1 MANILGLALKV
12 TGDASGL
19 AKSLTPVERALDNLG
34 KQAEKATAVFQPFAD
49 KTAAAGRAQEEFAAK
64 FSTLADQ
71 LRENVI
77 APQEYAAA
85 FSQLTQ
91 EAKDSAAAFDEGL
104 RITEKFRTAQENLAI
119 ELERIEVLL
128 NQNAIS
134 AETANRARAAAVA
147 NAEKNNGALQQSL
160 DSLDESLNVVES
172 RASRVASIFGSVG
185 DSFNSVSGI
194 AEGIGNAVR
203 SVSEAGSAVIQFGAD
218 IAKATIAFK
227 AFRLITENYSV
238 PSGLLGVVL
247 NLGKFLTV
255 IKVAEVAA
263 NQFGIDISGIAE
275 ATTKASLVFAG
286 FKIGGLLGLDK
297 AIAPLIAAVG
307 TALPAALARVGVPLA
322 ATSAAGA
329 AFSAGLARLLAF
341 SIPGFGQLAAAT
353 FTAVKAFI
361 ASRDTLN
368 QLSEAV
374 AVTNE
379 EAARLGVTFQDL
391 QVQMLLDTGKTREE
405 IARFGLT
412 LSAIDVRQLDD
423 LALANERA
431 SKSSEN
437 VQSALSALGATIAK
451 VFSGALAGVTDGVAG
466 LVGGFADLVSGI
478 NAIADPIA
486 AVIRPFF
493 TLIGAGVQSV
503 LELGGVFLSATGAV
517 LRFASA
523 LLKIGLSPII
533 VGFNNF
539 ADTVRQGVGAG
550 FDFISSQIDLFQSQ
564 ITRLQEF
571 LSSIPVIGAAFASA
585 QGNVVSKVS
594 AQVANAASSVEALG
608 ASVSQLSAEEQK
620 EAETRIA
627 LIQRFSDGVS
637 NAINE
642 SAKFGQAGFDAA
654 LKYQLAL
661 EELKSKLDAGL
672 FNEETF
678 RREAERAGEAF
689 KAELNRIEEDAQ
701 LDIQISE
708 DTQKTL
714 DELQQKINKVAED
727 ATRFGQAGFDAAA
740 QFQQKLRELGQQFE
754 DGRINATTL
763 ADETARA
770 TDEYDKQV
778 EGFRKIEQLQ
788 QSIVKADQDRVNALL
803 DQNNTTTELEKNQAA
818 VQREQLRLEEEI
830 RKQREAG
837 NVIAAD
843 AAASRLAQI
852 DQEAAK
858 LADLQQASD
867 QGFADGFTKA
877 FDATNASIGSIIDKA
892 AEFGNV
898 GARAAQQLQE
908 GIAAA
913 QQRARDGILTQE
925 TYDREVA
932 RQREIF
938 DQRIAGAQRVE
949 EFLRGQLDERQR
961 AELDFAAQVEERKR
975 QAALN
980 IQALQD
986 RIAAEQ
992 QAVQEARD
1000 AGDLKAAKDGVAR
1013 IKQLRQAEKIEK
1025 NIADGRVNFQQ
1036 QQAAGGNQQF
1046 GAAIA
1051 QQQRAAQS
1059 QQRMLASANDA
1070 IAATARASAELAR
1083 RAELARP
1090 VQGPVATADIRTAEG
1105 AKLVLGLGAQAQ
1117 DPQLIE
1123 ARLQTKQLA
1132 GIRTAITN
1140 AVAGYLNTPAEIF

>member
-12 TGDASGL
+12 SGDASGL
-19 AKSLTPVERALDNLG
+19 AKSLTPVDRALDNLG

-49 KTAAAGRAQEEFAAK
+49 KTAAAGKAQEEFAAK
-64 FSTLADQ
+64 FETLADQ

-104 RITEKFRTAQENLAI
+104 RVTEQFRTAQEKLAI
-119 ELERIEVLL
+119 ELERIDALL

-147 NAEKNNGALQQSL
+147 NAEKNNGDLQQSL
-160 DSLDESLNVVES
+160 DGLDESLNVVES
-172 RASRVASIFGSVG
+172 RASSVASIFGSVG

-227 AFRLITENYSV
+227 AFRLITETYSV

-263 NQFGIDISGIAE
+263 KQFGIDISGIAD

-297 AIAPLIAAVG
+297 AIAPLVATLG

-329 AFSAGLARLLAF
+329 AFSAGLTRLLAF
-341 SIPGFGQLAAAT
+341 SIPGFGQLAAT
-353 FTAVKAFI
+353 TYTVVKAFI

-368 QLSEAV
+368 QLSQSV
-374 AVTNE
+374 AATNE
-379 EAARLGVTFQDL
+379 EASRLGVTFQDL

-503 LELGGVFLSATGAV
+503 LELGSVFLSATGAV
-517 LRFASA
+517 LRFAGT

-571 LSSIPVIGAAFASA
+571 LSRIPVIGAAFASA

-594 AQVANAASSVEALG
+594 AQVANAASSVEALS

-661 EELKSKLDAGL
+661 DDLKSKLDAGL

-678 RREAERAGEAF
+678 RREAEKAGEAF
-689 KAELNRIEEDAQ
+689 KAELNRIEEDAR

-708 DTQKTL
+708 ETQKTL
-714 DELQQKINKVAED
+714 DELQQKINRVADES
-727 ATRFGQAGFDAAA
+727 TKFGQAGFDAAA
-740 QFQQKLRELGQQFE
+740 QFQQKLRDLGQQFE

-763 ADETARA
+763 ADETAKA
-770 TDEYDKQV
+770 TAEYDKQI
-778 EGFRKIEQLQ
+778 EGFKKIEELQ

-803 DQNNTTTELEKNQAA
+803 AQNNTTTELEKNQAA

-837 NVIAAD
+837 NAIAAD
-843 AAASRLAQI
+843 AAASRLAQL
-852 DQEAAK
+852 DQESTK
-858 LADLQQASD
+858 LADLKQAAD
-867 QGFADGFTKA
+867 QGFGDGFGKA
-877 FDATNASIGSIIDKA
+877 FEATSKSIEDIIDKTKSFGVAGQIA
-892 AEFGNV
+892 ASDLRAGIE
-898 GARAAQQLQE
+898 AAQ
-908 GIAAA
+908 AK
-913 QQRARDGILTQE
+913 ARDGFLGKE
-925 TYDREVA
+925 AYDKEVA
-932 RQREIF
+932 RQQEIF
-938 DQRIAGAQRVE
+938 EQRAAGAQRVE

-986 RIAAEQ
+986 RINAEE

-1000 AGDLKAAKDGVAR
+1000 AGNLKAAKDGTAR
-1013 IKQLRQAEKIEK
+1013 LRQLRQAERIER
-1025 NIADGRVNFQQ
+1025 NIADGRINFQ

-1051 QQQRAAQS
+1051 QQQRAAQT

-1070 IAATARASAELAR
+1070 IAATARAGAELAR

-1123 ARLQTKQLA
+1123 ARLQTKQLQ

-1140 AVAGYLNTPAEIF
+1140 ATANYMNTPAEIF